1 MTNSQISITRI
12 LRHIRT
18 GKIKNDLYL
27 LGWILYASILSLVLL
42 GICIE
47 SVFYLPANIRL
58 GTWNALLGVASL
70 CIIFIIIILFRT
82 FQNKIYRFR
91 LSTIARNAGVL
102 SFPKKDTVLNALQL
116 ERNLSQSMSHGL
128 SQSFIQEVFHKL
140 TTLELKDLFP
150 NNAVWSGKKTTLT
163 LLILVALS
171 ISIFWNHSSG
181 AVYRWIH
188 PRTKFAVPKPF
199 VLESVTKDIRI
210 LGGESVSLSIKA
222 TSALPDTVFLS
233 LTPLVSK
240 DMDSTQTSSLL
251 VKSSPDSS
259 KLYTFVINDIYHDYS
274 YQAFVPADHF
284 WQTWKKVSSNEYRIL
299 VTDRPTMEDFSI
311 TVIPPKYS
319 QLKPQI
325 QAGNQA
331 NVRGL
336 KGSTISIKL
345 SSNRV
350 LEKSFLL
357 LGDNEIQLTSRGKR
371 AQGEFLLHQNGMF
384 TVHLLDERGITNR
397 NPIPYHLEVIP
408 DLFPDLNIIAPP
420 PVIELGENQ
429 LLPLHLEIEDDFGFS
444 TLQIGYELR
453 RPTYLQTDPFIS
465 IFTIPDLIPEQLHQ
479 KIYTIWNLSDL
490 GLMPEDEVHFH
501 FELYD
506 NDEVSGPKKTLSGT
520 FIARLPSLADLFTA
534 MREKEQNIIE
544 ETEIQLEKLNA
555 LQEHLEKTDLELLK
569 SEEISWEQQQEI
581 KKILKEASEK
591 IEQLKKLTEAIET
604 LEESG
609 EKHGLFSEDLVVKFQ
624 ELQNLVN
631 ELISEDLLMNMDE
644 VRNALENMDMKDLMS
659 AMDQLSQNMEQ
670 IEQELDRFIDILKR
684 IQAEQMTYEITKR
697 LEQLVKEQDVLNDN
711 IQQTNDT
718 TDPSKFS
725 RLEQEEKRNLEEFQN
740 ILDIMEDASDLM
752 EEYSKSSSEAMENL
766 SQSEL
771 AEETEA
777 DLSESA
783 NQLGEEASSSSKQFS
798 RSALKNLQSF
808 HQMAL
813 NIQQQFQQE
822 TTSEM
827 VGEFQSI
834 MQDILTLSKSQE
846 SLHETTSGI
855 PRNSPR
861 IKDLAVHQQML
872 SDQLTQV
879 MSALMDL
886 SKKTFAVTPQIGKSL
901 GRASAEIK
909 ESIGNLAER
918 KGNNAKSHQALA
930 MKSLNEAALEIY
942 NTIQQMQSGGS
953 ASGFEQ
959 FLAQME
965 ALSGQ
970 QQSINSQ
977 GMQLAFSQLAA
988 SAQQAMMQQMLSGQ
1002 EQVQK
1007 SLQELMNEM
1016 AESGHQGLGDM
1027 SGAAQE
1033 MEEVIKDLKSRKY
1046 SRKTYERQERI
1057 LSRMLD
1063 SQKSLTRRG
1072 QKEERLATTANQ
1084 NNVFIGPSGLPVDL
1098 GQRQSIAI
1106 EALNQ
1111 AMKAGY
1117 SRDYQT
1123 MIRRYFNALGQASFL
1138 ETSKEPE
1145 NIINENIEN
1154 E

>member
-1 MTNSQISITRI
+1 
-12 LRHIRT
+12 
-18 GKIKNDLYL
+18 
-27 LGWILYASILSLVLL
+27 
-42 GICIE
+42 
-47 SVFYLPANIRL
+47 
-58 GTWNALLGVASL
+58 
-70 CIIFIIIILFRT
+70 
-82 FQNKIYRFR
+82 
-91 LSTIARNAGVL
+91 
-102 SFPKKDTVLNALQL
+102 
-116 ERNLSQSMSHGL
+116 
-128 SQSFIQEVFHKL
+128 
-140 TTLELKDLFP
+140 
-150 NNAVWSGKKTTLT
+150 
-163 LLILVALS
+163 
-171 ISIFWNHSSG
+171 
-181 AVYRWIH
+181 
-188 PRTKFAVPKPF
+188 
-199 VLESVTKDIRI
+199 
-210 LGGESVSLSIKA
+210 
-222 TSALPDTVFLS
+222 
-233 LTPLVSK
+233 
-240 DMDSTQTSSLL
+240 
-251 VKSSPDSS
+251 
-259 KLYTFVINDIYHDYS
+259 
-274 YQAFVPADHF
+274 
-284 WQTWKKVSSNEYRIL
+284 
-299 VTDRPTMEDFSI
+299 
-311 TVIPPKYS
+311 
-319 QLKPQI
+319 
-325 QAGNQA
+325 
-331 NVRGL
+331 
-336 KGSTISIKL
+336 
-345 SSNRV
+345 
-350 LEKSFLL
+350 
-357 LGDNEIQLTSRGKR
+357 
-371 AQGEFLLHQNGMF
+371 
-384 TVHLLDERGITNR
+384 
-397 NPIPYHLEVIP
+397 
-408 DLFPDLNIIAPP
+408 
-420 PVIELGENQ
+420 
-429 LLPLHLEIEDDFGFS
+429 
-444 TLQIGYELR
+444 
-453 RPTYLQTDPFIS
+453 
-465 IFTIPDLIPEQLHQ
+465 
-479 KIYTIWNLSDL
+479 
-490 GLMPEDEVHFH
+490 MPEDEVHFH

-534 MREKEQNIIE
+534 MGEKEQNIIE
-544 ETEIQLEKLNA
+544 ETEIQLEELNA

-569 SEEISWEQQQEI
+569 SEEINWEQQQEI
-581 KKILKEASEK
+581 KKILEETSEE

-609 EKHGLFSEDLVVKFQ
+609 EKHGLFSQDLMEKFQ

-659 AMDQLSQNMEQ
+659 AMDQLSQNMKQ

-697 LEQLVKEQDVLNDN
+697 LEQLVKEQNVLNDN
-711 IQQTNDT
+711 IQQTNET
-718 TDPSKFS
+718 TDPSEFS

-740 ILDIMEDASDLM
+740 ILDIMEDASYLM

-771 AEETEA
+771 AEETESN
-777 DLSESA
+777 LSESA
-783 NQLGEEASSSSKQFS
+783 NQLREEASSSSKQAS

-822 TTSEM
+822 TASEM
-827 VGEFQSI
+827 AGEFQSI

-965 ALSGQ
+965 GLSGQ
-970 QQSINSQ
+970 QKSINSQ

-988 SAQQAMMQQMLSGQ
+988 NAQQAMMQQMLSSQ
-1002 EQVQK
+1002 KQVQK

-1098 GQRQSIAI
+1098 GQRQSITI
-1106 EALNQ
+1106 EALNR

-1123 MIRRYFNALGQASFL
+1123 MIRRYFNAVGQASFL
-1138 ETSKEPE
+1138 ETSKEPQ

>member
-1 MTNSQISITRI
+1 MTNSQVSIAGILKQIRI
-12 LRHIRT
+12 V
-18 GKIKNDLYL
+18 KIKNDLYL
-27 LGWILYASILSLVLL
+27 LGWILYASILSLALL
-42 GICIE
+42 GISIE
-47 SVFYLPANIRL
+47 SVFYLPVKFRL
-58 GTWNALLGVASL
+58 GAWNTLLVICSL
-70 CIIFIIIILFRT
+70 CFILLIIVLFQT

-91 LSTIARNAGVL
+91 LSTIARNVGVL
-102 SFPKKDTVLNALQL
+102 SFPKKDTVVNALQL
-116 ERNLSQSMSHGL
+116 ERNLGQSVSQDL
-128 SQSFIQEVFHKL
+128 SRSFIQEVFYRL
-140 TTLELKDLFP
+140 TKLELKDLFP
-150 NNAVWSGKKTTLT
+150 KNTVQNGKKITLS
-163 LLILVALS
+163 LLILVALAV
-171 ISIFWNHSSG
+171 SIFWNHSSG
-181 AVYRWIH
+181 AVYRWMH
-188 PRTKFAVPKPF
+188 PGTKFAVPKPF
-199 VLESVTKDIRI
+199 ILESVTKDIRI
-210 LGGESVSLSIKA
+210 LGGESASLSIKA
-222 TSALPDTVFLS
+222 VSALPDTVFLS
-233 LTPLVSK
+233 LNPLIGK
-240 DMDSTQTSSLL
+240 DTDSTQTAPLL
-251 VKSSPDSS
+251 IKSSPDSN
-259 KLYTFVINDIYHDYS
+259 KLYTFVINDIYYDYS
-274 YQAFVPADHF
+274 YQAFVPANYF
-284 WQTWKKVSSNEYRIL
+284 WQTWKNVSSDEYRIL
-299 VTDRPTMEDFSI
+299 VTDRPTIEDFSI
-311 TVIPPKYS
+311 TVIPPEYS
-319 QLKPQI
+319 QLKPKI

-336 KGSTISIKL
+336 KGSTISIRF

-350 LEKSFLL
+350 LKKSFLL
-357 LGDNEIQLTSRGKR
+357 LDDSEIELTSRGKR
-371 AQGEFLLHQNGMF
+371 AQGEFLLNQDGIF
-384 TVHLLDERGITNR
+384 TVHLLDKRGITNR

-408 DLFPDLNIIAPP
+408 DLFPDLSIISPP
-420 PVIELGENQ
+420 PIIELGENL

-444 TLQIGYELR
+444 TLQIGYEHR
-453 RPTYLQTDPFIS
+453 RPAYVQADPFIS

-479 KIYTIWNLSDL
+479 KIYTVWDLSDL

-520 FIARLPSLADLFTA
+520 FIAQLPSLADLFTSLG
-534 MREKEQNIIE
+534 EKEQNIIE
-544 ETEIQLEKLNA
+544 ETEIQLEELNA
-555 LQEHLEKTDLELLK
+555 LQEHLEKIDLELLK
-569 SEEISWEQQQEI
+569 SEEIDWEQQQEI
-581 KKILKEASEK
+581 KKILEEAAEE
-591 IEQLKKLTEAIET
+591 IEQLKKLTEAVET
-604 LEESG
+604 LAESG
-609 EKHGLFSEDLVVKFQ
+609 EKHGLFSQDLMEKFQ
-624 ELQNLVN
+624 ELQSLVN
-631 ELISEDLLMNMDE
+631 ELISEDLLMNLDE
-644 VRNALENMDMKDLMS
+644 IRNALENMDIKDLMS

-684 IQAEQMTYEITKR
+684 IQAEQIAYEITER
-697 LEQLVKEQDVLNDN
+697 LEQLVKEQDILNDN

-718 TDPSKFS
+718 TEPSEFS
-725 RLEQEEKRNLEEFQN
+725 RLAQEEKRNLEEFQN
-740 ILDIMEDASDLM
+740 ILDLMKDASDIM
-752 EEYSKSSSEAMENL
+752 EEYSQSSSEEMENL
-766 SQSEL
+766 SRSEL
-771 AEETEA
+771 AEETEE
-777 DLSESA
+777 DLSKSA
-783 NQLGEEASSSSKQFS
+783 EQLGENTPSSSKESS

-808 HQMAL
+808 HQMAM

-822 TTSEM
+822 TASEM
-827 VGEFQSI
+827 AGEFQSI
-834 MQDILTLSKSQE
+834 MHDILTLSKSQE
-846 SLHETTSGI
+846 SLRETTSGM

-879 MSALMDL
+879 MSSIMDL
-886 SKKTFAVTPQIGKSL
+886 SKKTFAVTPQLGKSL
-901 GRASAEIK
+901 GKASVEIK

-988 SAQQAMMQQMLSGQ
+988 SAQQAMMQQMLSNQ
-1002 EQVQK
+1002 RQVQK

-1016 AESGHQGLGDM
+1016 KQSGKQGLGDM
-1027 SGAAQE
+1027 RGAAE
-1033 MEEVIKDLKSRKY
+1033 EIEEVIKELKARKY

-1084 NNVFIGPSGLPVDL
+1084 NNIFTGPSGLPLDL
-1098 GQRQSIAI
+1098 GQRQSITI
-1106 EALNQ
+1106 EALNK

-1138 ETSKEPE
+1138 ETPKESE
-1145 NIINENIEN
+1145 NLINENIEN